1 MALSYSICVPN
12 HFIFQNCESF
22 ISHTKYKIIYRY
34 HPILYNLLQSSL
46 YPFHFLSLQ
55 FLQFKIYTMPS
66 FDLVSKVDLQTLDNA
81 VNTVEKEIRNRF
93 DFKGNHVVIDLNKK
107 DFKLNLESESEM
119 KINQIIDVLISKSMK
134 QGLAAEIYD
143 LSKEPFQSGK
153 VVKKEIP
160 VRNGI
165 KQEDAKK
172 IVKLI
177 KDSGLKVQAAIMDD
191 IIRITAKKIDDLQ
204 AVIQASKGW
213 DLGLAFQYVNMKN

>member
-1 MALSYSICVPN
+1 
-12 HFIFQNCESF
+12 
-22 ISHTKYKIIYRY
+22 
-34 HPILYNLLQSSL
+34 
-46 YPFHFLSLQ
+46 
-55 FLQFKIYTMPS
+55 MPS

-81 VNTVEKEIRNRF
+81 VNTVEKEIKNRF
-93 DFKGNHVVIDLNKK
+93 DFKGNHVVIQLNKK
-107 DFKLNLESESEM
+107 DFILNLEGESDM
-119 KINQIIDVLISKSMK
+119 KISQIIDVLISKSMK

-177 KDSGLKVQAAIMDD
+177 KDSGYKVQAAIMDD
-191 IIRITAKKIDDLQ
+191 IIRINSKKIDDLQ
-204 AVIQASKGW
+204 AVIQASKSW

>member
-1 MALSYSICVPN
+1 
-12 HFIFQNCESF
+12 
-22 ISHTKYKIIYRY
+22 
-34 HPILYNLLQSSL
+34 
-46 YPFHFLSLQ
+46 
-55 FLQFKIYTMPS
+55 MPS

-81 VNTVEKEIRNRF
+81 VNTVEKEIKNRF

-107 DFKLNLESESEM
+107 DFVLNLEGESDM
-119 KINQIIDVLISKSMK
+119 KIGQIIDVLISKSMK

-143 LSKEPFQSGK
+143 LSKEPYQSGK
-153 VVKKEIP
+153 IVKKEIP

-177 KDSGLKVQAAIMDD
+177 KDSGYKVQAAIMDD

-204 AVIQASKGW
+204 AVIQASKSW
-213 DLGLAFQYVNMKN
+213 NLGLAFQYVNMKN